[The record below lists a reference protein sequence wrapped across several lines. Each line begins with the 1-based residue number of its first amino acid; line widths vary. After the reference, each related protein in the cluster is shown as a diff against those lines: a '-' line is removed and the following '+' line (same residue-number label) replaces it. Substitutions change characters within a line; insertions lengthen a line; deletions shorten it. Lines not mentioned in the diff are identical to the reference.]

1 MTINAQI
8 FEYTKKYEIAHFKEG
23 LWKAY
28 ELYLSFQLKYKAS
41 C

>member
-1 MTINAQI
+1 MIINAQI
-8 FEYTKKYEIAHFKEG
+8 FESTKKYEIAHFKEG

-28 ELYLSFQLKYKAS
+28 ELCLSLLLKYKAS